1 MHKYREKK
9 EVQGGLPSTL
19 VRSEIFGVSETSIIA
34 KLDNFNHMLPSI
46 ISPSAELWCHCR
58 TMSMAY
64 T

>member
-9 EVQGGLPSTL
+9 EIQRGLPSTL
-19 VRSEIFGVSETSIIA
+19 VRSEIFGVSETGIIA
-34 KLDNFNHMLPSI
+34 KLNNFNHMLSSI
-46 ISPSAELWCHCR
+46 IPLSAELWCHCR